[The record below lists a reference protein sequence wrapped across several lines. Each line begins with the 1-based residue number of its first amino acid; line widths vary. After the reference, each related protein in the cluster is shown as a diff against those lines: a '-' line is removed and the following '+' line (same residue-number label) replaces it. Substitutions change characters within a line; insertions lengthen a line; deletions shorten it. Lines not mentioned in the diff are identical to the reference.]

1 MKKLLILLA
10 LALTTTAC
18 SDERNSVTDQSKVK
32 SICIDGITYV
42 VIKESRGYQGH
53 GYMSVKLDK
62 DSKVIPCGEGNEH
75 FRWQYTE
82 YVYQNR
88 ASQI

>member
-10 LALTTTAC
+10 LVLSTTAC
-18 SDERNSVTDQSKVK
+18 TDKKHSLTDLGKVK

-53 GYMSVKLDK
+53 EYMSVKLDK
-62 DSKVIPCGEGNEH
+62 DSKIIPCEVE
-75 FRWQYTE
+75 
-82 YVYQNR
+82 
-88 ASQI
+88 